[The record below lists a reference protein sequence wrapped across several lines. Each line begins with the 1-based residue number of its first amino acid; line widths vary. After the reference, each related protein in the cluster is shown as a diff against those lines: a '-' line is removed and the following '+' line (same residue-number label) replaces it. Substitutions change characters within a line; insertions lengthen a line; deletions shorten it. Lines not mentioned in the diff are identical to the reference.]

1 MMADPAAGLKDAQ
14 AAATIAQALPPSPQA
29 HESYATSLWLEGEA
43 LMRTNRASEART
55 ALDKASVIADRDD
68 KLTKLDGNLAL
79 SRARLA
85 DVSGEVGL
93 ALKNYQR
100 AHAIFVRLGD
110 LRKQSMSLVGIGLIY
125 DEAHDFG
132 REIKYDR
139 DALQIY
145 SGDPA
150 LELSTANNIGFALE
164 QSGQYENART
174 DFRRALGLAV
184 SLRSPMLQA
193 RILENIGMS
202 FARQHRLAEADSA
215 ASRALKILRN
225 GDEGHWAPFVWAVK
239 ADVEY
244 QHGNIAKAQDYI
256 GRTFKGVGLATTIA
270 PFRDAHEIAAK
281 IYKAAGNYQ
290 LALIHHEAFKRLDDE
305 GRSLAASA
313 NAALMSAQF
322 DFANQRLEI
331 EQLKS
336 AQLQRDIS
344 LKESRAAIQRVIF
357 AGILVVSLIIM
368 GWIAWRHLLLKRH
381 RNAIACKNVELT
393 KSLSERNLEIE
404 RRKDVESQ
412 LRVAMETAQQANRA
426 KSHFLANMSH
436 ELRTPLNA
444 IIGFAQILSG
454 GKMKPEKTQEYGS
467 IIADSG
473 SHLLSILTDILDMAR
488 LEAGKVTLDETT
500 VRIGD
505 IVDVAIDALGPD
517 ALTGRKQIQF
527 DRTNADILLCA
538 DEGRLRQ
545 IVSHL
550 LMNAVKFG
558 REDGAATIEIERLPQ
573 GIDIVVQ
580 DNGPGIPAEH
590 LDAVM
595 EAFGQ
600 AESTYARS
608 HGGAG
613 LGLPIV
619 KSLVE
624 LHGGRFTLVSDVGEG
639 TIARVHLPQERI
651 VQAEGIF
658 PDAACALAATPVV

>member
-1 MMADPAAGLKDAQ
+1 MADPAAALKDAQ

-29 HESYATSLWLEGEA
+29 RESYATSLWLEGEA

-55 ALDKASVIADRDD
+55 ALDRASAIADRDG

-85 DVSGEVGL
+85 DVNGEVGL
-93 ALKNYQR
+93 ALKNYLR

-125 DEAHDFG
+125 DEAHDFT

-139 DALQIY
+139 DALRIY

-202 FARQHRLAEADSA
+202 FARQHKLAEADA
-215 ASRALKILRN
+215 AAGRALKILRY

-244 QHGNIAKAQDYI
+244 QRGAIAKAQDYI
-256 GRTFKGVGLATTIA
+256 GRTFKGVDLATTIA

-344 LKESRAAIQRVIF
+344 LKESRAAIQRVLF
-357 AGILVVSLIIM
+357 AGILLAGLILV
-368 GWIAWRHLLLKRH
+368 GWIAWRHAVLKRH
-381 RNAIACKNVELT
+381 RNAIASKNVQLT
-393 KSLSERNLEIE
+393 KSLSDRNVEIE

-454 GKMKPEKTQEYGS
+454 GKTKPEKTQEYGS
-467 IIADSG
+467 IIAESG

-488 LEAGKVTLDETT
+488 LEAGNVTLEEAT
-500 VRIGD
+500 VRLGD
-505 IVDVAIDALGPD
+505 IIDTAIDASEPGAP
-517 ALTGRKQIQF
+517 AGRARIQF
-527 DRTNADILLCA
+527 SRANANILLRA

-550 LMNAVKFG
+550 IMNAVKFG
-558 REDGAATIEIERLPQ
+558 SEDGSATIEIERLPH
-573 GIDIVVQ
+573 GLDIVVRG
-580 DNGPGIPAEH
+580 DGPGIPVKRLA
-590 LDAVM
+590 AVM
-595 EAFGQ
+595 EPFGQ
-600 AESTYARS
+600 VESAYARS

-624 LHGGRFTLVSDVGEG
+624 LHGGCFTLSSDIGEG
-639 TIARVHLPQERI
+639 TTARVHLPEKR
-651 VQAEGIF
+651 VVDEQAVSTLVAPE
-658 PDAACALAATPVV
+658 LSKVVTL